1 MKKLLAFLLALTMIV
16 GAMFTMVSCGKDD
29 DKNADNKCKDGH
41 TYDDAGTCTVCGAK
55 ESDIPSPKKTL
66 KVATSPDFP
75 PFEELVNG
83 EIVGIEVEIIELI
96 CEELGF
102 AIEYVDMSFDAVI
115 PGIQT
120 GKYDVGMSG
129 ISITPDRELNV
140 CFTTPYCLAAQ
151 CIVVKAD
158 SNIASK
164 ADLAGKKISVQTGT
178 TAEEFCLSEGYQVDG
193 YEANAE
199 AKSALTAGKVD
210 AWVVDD
216 LTAAEMCK
224 NDPSV
229 KILSEHMTTEPYA
242 FAFNFEDEA
251 LALLFDEVLVELIDN
266 GTIASIFE
274 KYGAPDTAPEAK

>member
-102 AIEYVDMSFDAVI
+102 VGGVFALLLF
-115 PGIQT
+115 GILIFS
-120 GKYDVGMSG
+120 GYKIALRAEDVFSRLTAFG
-129 ISITPDRELNV
+129 ISTKMAIQVLLNV
-140 CFTTPYCLAAQ
+140 S
-151 CIVVKAD
+151 VVTNTIPNTGISLPFFSYGGSSLIMIFFEMGILLSISRYA
-158 SNIASK
+158 
-164 ADLAGKKISVQTGT
+164 KIT
-178 TAEEFCLSEGYQVDG
+178 
-193 YEANAE
+193 
-199 AKSALTAGKVD
+199 K
-210 AWVVDD
+210 
-216 LTAAEMCK
+216 
-224 NDPSV
+224 
-229 KILSEHMTTEPYA
+229 
-242 FAFNFEDEA
+242 
-251 LALLFDEVLVELIDN
+251 
-266 GTIASIFE
+266 
-274 KYGAPDTAPEAK
+274 